1 MTLNPVTAAP
11 APGAALPGPA
21 DEPRDRSGLMR
32 NVLIGLAV
40 VVALFAG
47 TFALAWWDGARLSA
61 RYVADADRA
70 YEAGDFL
77 TALTGEEEFD
87 PATNQYVTRGG
98 YMPALRVWDHPYARP
113 RPAAVARAE
122 QRIDEILQER
132 LTVEDAEAYVQ
143 ANVGRPNPYLGM
155 VYLRLGELYEQE
167 GDARSAAEI
176 YEEVPQLFPNDPALV
191 DRARANLER
200 VEEDS

>member
-1 MTLNPVTAAP
+1 MTTSPVTAAP
-11 APGAALPGPA
+11 VAPPEQVAPAAGSRLT
-21 DEPRDRSGLMR
+21 R

-40 VVALFAG
+40 VAALFAG

-61 RYVADADRA
+61 AYIADADAA
-70 YEAGDFL
+70 YAAGDFL
-77 TALTGEEEFD
+77 TALTGAEEFD
-87 PATNQYVTRGG
+87 PARNAYVTRGG
-98 YMPALRVWDHPYARP
+98 YMPALRVWDHPFARP
-113 RPAAVARAE
+113 RPASVTRAE

-167 GDARSAAEI
+167 GDTRSAAEI
-176 YEEVPQLFPNDPALV
+176 YEEVPQLFPNDPELV
-191 DRARANLER
+191 DRARANLAR
-200 VEEDS
+200 VGDG

>member
-1 MTLNPVTAAP
+1 MTMNPVTAAP
-11 APGAALPGPA
+11 APQAGPQAQAGALGAGARLT
-21 DEPRDRSGLMR
+21 R

-40 VVALFAG
+40 VAALFAG
-47 TFALAWWDGARLSA
+47 TFMLAWWDGARLSA
-61 RYVADADRA
+61 SYIVDADRA
-70 YEAGDFL
+70 YAAGDFL

-98 YMPALRVWDHPYARP
+98 YLSALRVWDHPRAWP
-113 RPAAVARAE
+113 LPADVARAE

-132 LTVEDAEAYVQ
+132 LTIKDAEAYVQ

-176 YEEVPQLFPNDPALV
+176 YEEVPQLFPNEPELV
-191 DRARANLER
+191 ERARANLAR
-200 VEEDS
+200 VEGD

>member
-1 MTLNPVTAAP
+1 MTMNTTTAAP
-11 APGAALPGPA
+11 PAGAVAA
-21 DEPRDRSGLMR
+21 TTAEPDQPPSRLGR
-32 NVLIGLAV
+32 NLLIGLAV

-61 RYVADADRA
+61 AYMVDADRA

-77 TALTGEEEFD
+77 TALTGAEEFD
-87 PATNQYVTRGG
+87 PTTNVYVTRGG
-98 YMPALRVWDHPYARP
+98 YLPALRVWDHPFAWP
-113 RPAAVARAE
+113 RPAGVARAE

-143 ANVGRPNPYLGM
+143 ANVGKPNPYLGM
-155 VYLRLGELYEQE
+155 VYLRLGELYEEE
-167 GDARSAAEI
+167 GDTRSAAEI
-176 YEEVPQLFPNDPALV
+176 YEEVPALFPNDPELA

-200 VEEDS
+200 VEGE